1 MTAQQKAELPD
12 LDGHGG
18 NKLLQD
24 LPLERLPELQDR
36 CAAFGWDLQ
45 PMTPTI
51 GGELLGIDLRQEM
64 GADQLRTLRDIL
76 LDWKVMFFR
85 DQDITSEDH
94 VRFASAFGELEVHP
108 FAPCHPDHPELLV
121 ITHDE
126 KSKGKEN
133 AWHSDVTWRQAPS
146 LGSVLRARELP
157 EVGGDT
163 LFSNMYAAYDGL
175 SDEIKEKIEGRKA
188 RHDFWPFRMAMQKNG
203 MSAEQIQEFEDK
215 YPNPWHP
222 IVRTHPETGRKGI
235 YVNVAFTVE
244 VEGMDEAEGR
254 ELLKHLWAQ
263 AAIPEYQCRF
273 RWQPNS
279 LAFWDNRSCQH
290 YAASD
295 YYPNRRV
302 MERATVIGDVPY

>member
-1 MTAQQKAELPD
+1 MTAQPKGLPE

-18 NKLLQD
+18 NKVFEDQ
-24 LPLERLPELQDR
+24 PLENYAALKER
-36 CAAFGWDLQ
+36 CASFGWDLQ
-45 PMTPTI
+45 AMTPSI
-51 GGELLGIDLRQEM
+51 GAEVLGIDLTKEM
-64 GADQLRTLRDIL
+64 SADELKTLREVL

-94 VRFASAFGELEVHP
+94 VRFSGQFGELEVHP
-108 FAPCHPDHPELLV
+108 FAPCHPDHRELLV

-126 KSKGKEN
+126 NSKGREN
-133 AWHSDVTWRQAPS
+133 AWHSDVTWREAPS

-188 RHDFWPFRMAMQKNG
+188 RHDFWPFRMAMQANG
-203 MSAEQIQEFEDK
+203 APEEQIKAFEEK

-235 YVNVAFTVE
+235 YVNVAFTLE
-244 VEGMDEAEGR
+244 VEGMDDAEGR

-263 AAIPEYQCRF
+263 AATPEYQCRF
-273 RWQPNS
+273 RWAPNS
-279 LAFWDNRSCQH
+279 IAFWDNRSCQH

-295 YYPNRRV
+295 YFPNRRV
-302 MERATVIGDVPY
+302 MERATIIGDVPR